1 MEDKT
6 NLPEETGEELTAL
19 QNTEETETDSGLEP
33 VPLSRKGMMGAL
45 ESVLFVTG
53 EPLPK
58 AEVANL
64 FDLTSIELN
73 AFLTDMESELR
84 ENERGVRLF
93 VTDDT
98 VQLVTEPK
106 YNGWLIKLLAPPK
119 EKNLSDSMLETLS
132 VIAYRQ
138 PVTRADIEAVR
149 GVRCEYAVSQ
159 LLKQG
164 FIKELGRKDVVGRP
178 MLFGTTDAFLRRFGL
193 HSLEELP
200 PMPEIETDEEE

>member
-1 MEDKT
+1 MEI
-6 NLPEETGEELTAL
+6 NIEAAE
-19 QNTEETETDSGLEP
+19 NVITEENAQETLTQAQQI
-33 VPLSRKGMMGAL
+33 GAL

-53 EPLPK
+53 EPIPK
-58 AEVANL
+58 AEIARVFGL
-64 FDLTSIELN
+64 SQLELN
-73 AFLTDMESELR
+73 SLLVEAESEY
-84 ENERGVRLF
+84 EANGRGIRLF
-93 VTDDT
+93 VTDET
-98 VQLVTEPK
+98 VQLVTNPE
-106 YNGWLIKLLAPPK
+106 YNDWLVKLLSPPQ
-119 EKNLSDSMLETLS
+119 EKNLSDSMMETLS

-193 HSLEELP
+193 HSIEELP
-200 PMPEIETDEEE
+200 PMPEIEEEE

>member
-1 MEDKT
+1 MED
-6 NLPEETGEELTAL
+6 TAL
-19 QNTEETETDSGLEP
+19 INNLTENNDEA
-33 VPLSRKGMMGAL
+33 SRDGRGEVTHEMLMGAL
-45 ESVLFVTG
+45 ESILFVTG

-58 AEVANL
+58 PEIARAFSMNEL
-64 FDLTSIELN
+64 ELN
-73 AFLTDMESELR
+73 ILLADLESELETNR
-84 ENERGVRLF
+84 RGIRLF
-93 VTDDT
+93 TTNDT
-98 VQLVTEPK
+98 VQLVSAPE
-106 YNGWLIKLLAPPK
+106 YNEWLIRLLAPPQ
-119 EKNLSDSMLETLS
+119 EKNLSDSMMETLS

-193 HSLEELP
+193 HSIDELP
-200 PMPEIETDEEE
+200 PMPETEEEELE

>member
-1 MEDKT
+1 MTT
-6 NLPEETGEELTAL
+6 NSINKNETTPVPE
-19 QNTEETETDSGLEP
+19 TEETAAVDKAEF
-33 VPLSRKGMMGAL
+33 KGAL

-53 EPLPK
+53 EPIPK
-58 AEVANL
+58 AEIANL
-64 FDLTSIELN
+64 FGLSLKELD
-73 AFLTDMESELR
+73 AFVAEAEEDNVR
-84 ENERGVRLF
+84 ERRGIRIYA
-93 VTDDT
+93 TNDT
-98 VQLVTEPK
+98 LQLVTAPE
-106 YNGWLIKLLAPPK
+106 YNDWLVKLLAPPQ
-119 EKNLSDSMLETLS
+119 EKNLSDSMMETLS

-200 PMPEIETDEEE
+200 PMPVIEEEQDTQEV

>member
-1 MEDKT
+1 MEENKLENAVTIDENAAQPSKA
-6 NLPEETGEELTAL
+6 PGEYTRAQL
-19 QNTEETETDSGLEP
+19 
-33 VPLSRKGMMGAL
+33 MGAL

-58 AEVANL
+58 AEIARVFEMNSLELSVLLA
-64 FDLTSIELN
+64 DL
-73 AFLTDMESELR
+73 ESEL
-84 ENERGVRLF
+84 ETNARGIRLF
-93 VTDDT
+93 VTGDT
-98 VQLVTEPK
+98 VQLVSAPE
-106 YNGWLIKLLAPPK
+106 YNEWLVKLLAPPQ
-119 EKNLSDSMLETLS
+119 EKSLSDSMMETLS

-138 PVTRADIEAVR
+138 PVTSADIEAVR

-200 PMPEIETDEEE
+200 PMPEIETEDE

>member
-1 MEDKT
+1 MEENGITK
-6 NLPEETGEELTAL
+6 EKFM
-19 QNTEETETDSGLEP
+19 S
-33 VPLSRKGMMGAL
+33 AL

-53 EPLPK
+53 EPIPK
-58 AEVANL
+58 VEIAKL
-64 FDLTSIELN
+64 FG
-73 AFLTDMESELR
+73 LTDAELTALLY
-84 ENERGVRLF
+84 ETELAYQDSSRGIRLYQ
-93 VTDDT
+93 TGDT
-98 VQLVTEPK
+98 LQLVTNPDNNE
-106 YNGWLIKLLAPPK
+106 WLVKLLAPPQ
-119 EKNLSDSMLETLS
+119 EKNLSESIMETLS

-193 HSLEELP
+193 HDLSELP
-200 PMPEIETDEEE
+200 PMPEMNEDDAE

>member
-1 MEDKT
+1 MET
-6 NLPEETGEELTAL
+6 INENALPEGAASLDREEL
-19 QNTEETETDSGLEP
+19 
-33 VPLSRKGMMGAL
+33 MGAL
-45 ESVLFVTG
+45 ESVLFIAG

-58 AEVANL
+58 AE
-64 FDLTSIELN
+64 LTRVFQMNALELN
-73 AFLTDMESELR
+73 VLLGELESELEQR
-84 ENERGVRLF
+84 KRGIRLF
-93 VTDDT
+93 TTDDT
-98 VQLVTEPK
+98 VQLVSAPE
-106 YNGWLIKLLAPPK
+106 YNEWLVRLLAPPQ
-119 EKNLSDSMLETLS
+119 EKNLSDSMMETLS

-164 FIKELGRKDVVGRP
+164 FIRELGRKDAVGRP

-200 PMPEIETDEEE
+200 PMPEPETEEQEV

>member
-1 MEDKT
+1 MEFIENGLDAT
-6 NLPEETGEELTAL
+6 LPAGNASPEKRELSREELL
-19 QNTEETETDSGLEP
+19 
-33 VPLSRKGMMGAL
+33 GAL

-58 AEVANL
+58 PEVSRVFGLNEL
-64 FDLTSIELN
+64 ELN
-73 AFLTDMESELR
+73 LLLAELESEL
-84 ENERGVRLF
+84 ERNKRGIRLF
-93 VTDDT
+93 TTGDT
-98 VQLVTEPK
+98 LQLVSAPE
-106 YNGWLIKLLAPPK
+106 YNEWLIKLLAPPQ

-193 HSLEELP
+193 HSIEELP
-200 PMPEIETDEEE
+200 PMPEIETDDEKIEV

>member
-1 MEDKT
+1 M
-6 NLPEETGEELTAL
+6 
-19 QNTEETETDSGLEP
+19 EETEKRVDTAERP
-33 VPLSRKGMMGAL
+33 EASREELMGAL

-58 AEVANL
+58 PEIARAFSLNQL
-64 FDLTSIELN
+64 ELN
-73 AFLTDMESELR
+73 VLLSELEGELEKNR
-84 ENERGVRLF
+84 RGIRLF
-93 VTDDT
+93 TTDDT
-98 VQLVTEPK
+98 VQLVSAPE
-106 YNGWLIKLLAPPK
+106 YNEWLVKLLAPPQ
-119 EKNLSDSMLETLS
+119 EKNLSDSMMETLS

-164 FIKELGRKDVVGRP
+164 FIKELGRKEVVGRP

-193 HSLEELP
+193 HSIDELP
-200 PMPEIETDEEE
+200 PMPEIETEDEE

>member
-1 MEDKT
+1 MEQFVNKKIS
-6 NLPEETGEELTAL
+6 GKAL
-19 QNTEETETDSGLEP
+19 I
-33 VPLSRKGMMGAL
+33 GAI

-53 EPLPK
+53 EPIPRVEIAK
-58 AEVANL
+58 L
-64 FDLTSIELN
+64 FELS
-73 AFLTDMESELR
+73 APELDEALR
-84 ENERGVRLF
+84 EMERDQAENNRGIRLF
-93 VTDDT
+93 STGDT
-98 VQLVTEPK
+98 LQLVTDPDNNK
-106 YNGWLIKLLAPPK
+106 WLVKLLAPPL
-119 EKNLSDSMLETLS
+119 EKNLSESIMETLS

-178 MLFGTTDAFLRRFGL
+178 MMFGTTDAFLRRFGL

-200 PMPEIETDEEE
+200 PMPEAEEESD

>member
-1 MEDKT
+1 MTMNSINETEAAVLSPKAEEREPEKIDKT
-6 NLPEETGEELTAL
+6 VFR
-19 QNTEETETDSGLEP
+19 S
-33 VPLSRKGMMGAL
+33 AL

-53 EPLPK
+53 EPIPK
-58 AEVANL
+58 AEIAKL
-64 FDLTSIELN
+64 FGLSLKELDARICEAEEDN
-73 AFLTDMESELR
+73 AR
-84 ENERGVRLF
+84 ERRGIRIYA
-93 VTDDT
+93 TDDT
-98 VQLVTEPK
+98 LQLVTAPE
-106 YNGWLIKLLAPPK
+106 NNEWLIKLLAPPQ
-119 EKNLSDSMLETLS
+119 EKNLSDSMMETLS

-149 GVRCEYAVSQ
+149 GVRCEYAVQQ

-200 PMPEIETDEEE
+200 PMPEPETEEQEV

>member
-1 MEDKT
+1 MEEKINDPVPVKEASPSAEMT
-6 NLPEETGEELTAL
+6 REEL
-19 QNTEETETDSGLEP
+19 
-33 VPLSRKGMMGAL
+33 MGAL

-58 AEVANL
+58 AEIARVFGFNAL
-64 FDLTSIELN
+64 ELSV
-73 AFLTDMESELR
+73 LLSEL
-84 ENERGVRLF
+84 ESSLESGKRGVRLF
-93 VTDDT
+93 TTEDT
-98 VQLVTEPK
+98 VQLVSAPE
-106 YNGWLIKLLAPPK
+106 YNGWLVRLLAPPQ

-149 GVRCEYAVSQ
+149 GVRCEYSVSQ

-164 FIKELGRKDVVGRP
+164 FIRELGRKEVVGRP

-193 HSLEELP
+193 HSIEELP
-200 PMPEIETDEEE
+200 PMPEIETDPEE

>member
-1 MEDKT
+1 M
-6 NLPEETGEELTAL
+6 EETVNDMNMNAEAPKPDMTARQL
-19 QNTEETETDSGLEP
+19 
-33 VPLSRKGMMGAL
+33 MGAL
-45 ESVLFVTG
+45 ESILFVTG

-58 AEVANL
+58 PEIARVFGMN
-64 FDLTSIELN
+64 DLELN
-73 AFLTDMESELR
+73 ILLGDLESELKS
-84 ENERGVRLF
+84 NERGIRLF
-93 VTDDT
+93 TTNDT
-98 VQLVTEPK
+98 VQLVSAPE
-106 YNGWLIKLLAPPK
+106 YNEWLIRLLAPPQ
-119 EKNLSDSMLETLS
+119 EKNLSDSMMETLS

-164 FIKELGRKDVVGRP
+164 FIKELGRKDAVGRP

-200 PMPEIETDEEE
+200 PMPETETDEEKIEV

>member
-1 MEDKT
+1 METPDVGST
-6 NLPEETGEELTAL
+6 NNEALPE
-19 QNTEETETDSGLEP
+19 
-33 VPLSRKGMMGAL
+33 LSRRQMIGAL

-53 EPLPK
+53 EPLPN
-58 AEVANL
+58 AEISRL
-64 FDLTSIELN
+64 FGLSALELSV
-73 AFLTDMESELR
+73 LLSEMESEY
-84 ENERGVRLF
+84 EQNERGLKLF
-93 VTDDT
+93 RTDET
-98 VQLVTEPK
+98 VQLVTNPE
-106 YNGWLIKLLAPPK
+106 YNEWLVRLLAPPQ
-119 EKNLSDSMLETLS
+119 EKNLSDSMMETLS

-193 HSLEELP
+193 HSIEELP
-200 PMPEIETDEEE
+200 PMPEIAEDEDA